1 MIPYLWEETEKHHT
15 LSGSA
20 YLSSPYM
27 RESTPIPREQ
37 IIANAA
43 LDEICKIVNLNFH
56 FAQF

>member
-1 MIPYLWEETEKHHT
+1 MIPYLREETEKHHT

-27 RESTPIPREQ
+27 RVTPIPREQ